1 MSGKLFILHSSI
13 PGANSDKKT
22 AIHQKSII
30 AKCFL
35 YYFAAFSFL
44 HREIPSMFK
53 KRKLAEIISHIIIWA
68 GLYLLAIAYIRTIGV
83 FNRADNTLFLPITIG
98 TLFNAVIFYSIA
110 FGLIPRYVR
119 KGKTLQFS
127 LEVLGVYTGFTLLE
141 TILDY
146 NFMVWIYSDVR
157 ETFSSM
163 LLTNFVVHLLFVSV
177 ALGYGFTRNW
187 LLSEK
192 KKQELEREKLTAE
205 LNFLKT
211 QLNPHFLFNVL
222 NMAYSS
228 ASRKGDDQTAGI
240 IEKLSVLMRYML
252 YESNVDKI
260 EVEREIEFIRNYI
273 NLQKMRFSKDLPVT
287 VNFSIQGDYNGQRI
301 APLILI
307 SFIENAFKHGVKL
320 EKKSEITLNMNF
332 HNGEMEFYI
341 SNDVFKDL
349 QPDRKKASGIGL
361 KNTQKR
367 LSIIYPHR
375 HKLSI
380 ESDADKFTVKLLL
393 TLE

>member
-1 MSGKLFILHSSI
+1 
-13 PGANSDKKT
+13 
-22 AIHQKSII
+22 
-30 AKCFL
+30 
-35 YYFAAFSFL
+35 
-44 HREIPSMFK
+44 MFK

-68 GLYLLAIAYIRTIGV
+68 GLYLLAVAYIRTIGV

-110 FGLIPRYVR
+110 FGLIPRYVQ

-146 NFMVWIYSDVR
+146 HFMVWIYSDVR

-287 VNFSIQGDYNGQRI
+287 VNFSIQGNYNGQRI
-301 APLILI
+301 APLILV

-341 SNDVFKDL
+341 RNDVFKDL
-349 QPDRKKASGIGL
+349 QPGNKKASGIGL

-375 HKLSI
+375 HKLSM
-380 ESDADKFTVKLLL
+380 ESAADKFTVKLLL
-393 TLE
+393 TLD